1 MPLRPALATI
11 HPRRPEPRQL
21 RRVLCPHCG
30 RAFEVSTRAMSVRC
44 PSCTRPLEF
53 KDLTLRQR
61 LDGDVST
68 MGHVELSD
76 PSEMI
81 GRLVCGRFTNTG
93 RFEGQAVVYGAI
105 ELTGNSLTVGELTGK
120 SLCVHHG
127 ATARAKA
134 NILPKPT
141 LGQGEGKPRTR
152 QTRRLIPRI
161 AAVSPKGL
169 RPLA

>member
-1 MPLRPALATI
+1 
-11 HPRRPEPRQL
+11 
-21 RRVLCPHCG
+21 
-30 RAFEVSTRAMSVRC
+30 MSVRC

-53 KDLTLRQR
+53 KDLTLRARMQ
-61 LDGDVST
+61 GDVST
-68 MGHVELSD
+68 MGHVELSS

-81 GRLVCGRFTNTG
+81 GRLVCGQFTNTG

-105 ELTGNSLTVGELTGK
+105 VLTGKSLTIGELTGK
-120 SLCVHHG
+120 SLIIHHG

-134 NILPKPT
+134 NILPKPR
-141 LGQGEGKPRTR
+141 LGPNSGKLRERPTR
-152 QTRRLIPRI
+152 KLIPRI